1 MSGENL
7 NLGVASKDYAVKFR
21 HVVFAL
27 LILLLALAVV
37 TYNPADTAVLE
48 GGSDGAISNAIGLFG
63 AEAGRFLFYWFGIT
77 SYPLLLV
84 LLAGAVRSVFPRK
97 YPRRGYWLGV

>member
-63 AEAGRFLFYWFGIT
+63 AEAGRFCLLYT
-77 SYPLLLV
+77 SP
-84 LLAGAVRSVFPRK
+84 SPRD
-97 YPRRGYWLGV
+97 